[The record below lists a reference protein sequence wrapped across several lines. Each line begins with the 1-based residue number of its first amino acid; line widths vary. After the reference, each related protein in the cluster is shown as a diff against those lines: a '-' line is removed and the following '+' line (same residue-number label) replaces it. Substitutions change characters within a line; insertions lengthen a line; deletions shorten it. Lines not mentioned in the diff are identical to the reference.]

1 MQVKRQMESEV
12 FPSEVE
18 GGPSRYFRQL
28 SANEQEALLMARL
41 KKYCQKVYKRVLD
54 KVRPVYSPLLTS
66 IATSPIAPRPQRC
79 AQRQGEC
86 GFGMTITGAPYGP
99 LLGVMYPLLSSSCP
113 SAEHNKDTHR
123 VSSPRSACV
132 RYTHSTC
139 DDADFNPDMQWARSA
154 GSSL

>member
-54 KVRPVYSPLLTS
+54 KVRPVTLTPAHVDSNLTGCTTPTTLCSETGRVWLRDDHHWSS
-66 IATSPIAPRPQRC
+66 IRP
-79 AQRQGEC
+79 A
-86 GFGMTITGAPYGP
+86 
-99 LLGVMYPLLSSSCP
+99 
-113 SAEHNKDTHR
+113 
-123 VSSPRSACV
+123 
-132 RYTHSTC
+132 
-139 DDADFNPDMQWARSA
+139 A
-154 GSSL
+154 GSDVPLIEQLLPFC